1 MKSLSEVLAQRT
13 TLNESQKADQSTV
26 TITKPRLRKEDY
38 LGIGKV
44 LKTAVNQQLITPDEA
59 QTYVNTLAYID
70 YMKGLRI
77 R

>member
-13 TLNESQKADQSTV
+13 VFSEPQKADQNTV

-38 LGIGKV
+38 LGVGKV
-44 LKTAVNQQLITPDEA
+44 LKSAVNQQFMTPDEA

-70 YMKGLRI
+70 YMKSLRI